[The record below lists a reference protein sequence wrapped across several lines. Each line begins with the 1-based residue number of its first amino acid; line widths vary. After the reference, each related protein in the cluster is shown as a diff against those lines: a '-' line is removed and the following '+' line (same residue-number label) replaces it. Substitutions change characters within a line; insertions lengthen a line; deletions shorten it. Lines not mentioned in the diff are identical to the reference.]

1 MPTATTQRNRP
12 KANRLSRE
20 EQEILSRI
28 ISLQQTDG
36 ASEGAEIDKDF
47 LIQDGNFDLFYLH
60 YFPNDF
66 QGFETLNYEL
76 LNFLENENQGMALL
90 PGGHGKTTTVLHWM
104 PYVMCREPQIAFI
117 YCEKSEPAAHARA
130 RALQDILEYNKDLI
144 HDFGTFKSR
153 WWSADALVIEQRP
166 VVSQWPTVAF
176 YGAQSKA
183 TLGSRCNIML
193 VDDPVTADNSSSEL
207 ERIRLR
213 DWYSQAA
220 ATCPYPLPV
229 RMERYLRKL
238 FLFGTTFHMDD
249 LYHTVD
255 STGMYRVL
263 HLKAVDL
270 KTGKTLSPR
279 FTYRTTEE
287 LKRGAEAN
295 EQDALLLENVVKG
308 KVISIGDF
316 RKSHGT
322 KAFMRRYQNEVR
334 DDSTAKFPSL
344 WFRGGDDDWAPPG
357 GYPGCL
363 EDGDHHPFRSLGEKP
378 DTKSLTAVTGVDP
391 AAGTK
396 GQYTVRFACVT
407 LGCDLIHDPNTV
419 YLLDMDFGQQP
430 MVTDNRSKESQVDIV
445 LRHVK
450 DYGGRVILE
459 TNNVQ
464 GVWAQELR
472 KEANRRGTYITISG
486 HNTTKGKKVDED
498 QGIEAMTAMI
508 ENGHLRL
515 PYKLPSDRKKVDELI
530 EEFTYWGYYATDD
543 ILMAFWFAWRVLD
556 RMKRNRSTK
565 PPEKREKPAYM
576 LVGDRWNF
584 PPHWTPERIEAF
596 FAGNTEEEANE

>member
-36 ASEGAEIDKDF
+36 ASESAEIDKDF
-47 LIQDGNFDLFYLH
+47 LLEDGNYDLFFLH
-60 YFPNDF
+60 YFPNEI
-66 QGFETLNYEL
+66 QAFEPMNYRL
-76 LNFLENENQGMALL
+76 FDFLENERQGLIWC
-90 PGGHGKTTTVLHWM
+90 PGGWGKSTSLRIWSVYAL
-104 PYVMCREPQIAFI
+104 CRDPQVSII
-117 YCEKSEPAAHARA
+117 YCEKSEPAATACARS
-130 RALQDILEYNKDLI
+130 LMDVLEFNEELI
-144 HDFGTFKSR
+144 HDFGPFKSR
-153 WWSADALVIEQRP
+153 WWSAEGIVIKQRP
-166 VVSQWPTVAF
+166 KIIKPPSVAF
-176 YGAQSKA
+176 FGAQSKA
-183 TLGSRCNIML
+183 TLGSRCNIMI
-193 VDDPVTADNSSSEL
+193 VDDPVTADNSTSEL
-207 ERIRLR
+207 ERIRLW

-220 ATCPYPLPV
+220 ATCPSPLPLTN
-229 RMERYLRKL
+229 ERYLKKL
-238 FLFGTTFHMDD
+238 FLVGTTFHMAD
-249 LYHTVD
+249 LYHEVLK
-255 STGMYRVL
+255 TGMYK
-263 HLKAVDL
+263 HLWMQAVDM
-270 KTGKTLSPR
+270 KTGICHSPR
-279 FTYRTTEE
+279 FTWRSTEQLKKDAEGSEADAE
-287 LKRGAEAN
+287 LLRR
-295 EQDALLLENVVKG
+295 VVDG
-308 KVISIGDF
+308 KVLSLGDY
-316 RKSHGT
+316 RKAHGT

-363 EDGDHHPFRSLGEKP
+363 EDGDHHPFRSLGERP
-378 DTKSLTAVTGVDP
+378 ETKSLTVVTGVDP

-430 MVTDNRSKESQVDIV
+430 MVSDNRAKESQVDIV

-450 DYGGRVILE
+450 GYGGRVILE

-543 ILMAFWFAWRVLD
+543 IMMAFWFAWRVLD